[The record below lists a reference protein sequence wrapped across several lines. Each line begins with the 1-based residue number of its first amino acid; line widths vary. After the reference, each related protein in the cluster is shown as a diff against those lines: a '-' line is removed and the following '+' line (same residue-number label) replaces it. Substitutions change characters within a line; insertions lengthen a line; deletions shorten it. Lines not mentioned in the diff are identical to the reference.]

1 MKKGICILLSS
12 ALLMGTVPVYG
23 DMAEVEQVTHTYRAG
38 SWHEEFLRRRCFAD
52 FGYGNLSERWLCDA
66 ASADVLYGSG

>member
-23 DMAEVEQVTHTYRAG
+23 DMAEVEQVTHTYRAEVG
-38 SWHEEFLRRRCFAD
+38 TKNFYEDDVLQTLD
-52 FGYGNLSERWLCDA
+52 TNLSERWLCDA